1 MTKTIRDVVA
11 EAVAIARERM
21 VSQANASPYKLAA
34 VGAMSV
40 RQARLQAVAMQ
51 ALSAYALQD
60 PTCVLQS
67 YRHTFRGEHEC
78 RVAGLFSRVTA
89 NGAPSVFCEQV
100 ICTYGL
106 RNVIEATFTPLTFK
120 DWPREFLPRV
130 ANAAPVSKYA
140 STELPTGEI
149 FEVRPAKQSQEPG
162 AGAKTFYLRT
172 REVLD
177 TDLKVNA
184 ARALAVASVFAAYD
198 DRRMIT
204 QAWVVATHGIHVWW
218 VWEATIASGGDT
230 TVKNLSFL
238 HVNTALAAKETEESL
253 IRVYAF
259 EEFDGLKAHTCPE
272 ELQELTRQ
280 RSAFWRARQFRIK
293 EIPPAFIPD
302 NFPDMTG
309 LINI

>member
-21 VSQANASPYKLAA
+21 VSQANASPHKLAA
-34 VGAMSV
+34 VGTMSV

-78 RVAGLFSRVTA
+78 RVAGLFSRLTT
-89 NGAPSVFCEQV
+89 NGAPSAFCEQV
-100 ICTYGL
+100 VCTYGL
-106 RNVIEATFTPLTFK
+106 RNAIEVTFAPLSFK
-120 DWPREFLPRV
+120 DWPREFSPRV
-130 ANAAPVSKYA
+130 ANVTPVSKYA
-140 STELPTGEI
+140 STELPTGEV

-172 REVLD
+172 YTVLD
-177 TDLKVNA
+177 SDRKVYDT
-184 ARALAVASVFAAYD
+184 RSLAVASVFAAYG
-198 DRRMIT
+198 DRQLVT
-204 QAWVVATHGIHVWW
+204 QAWVAAKQGVHVWW
-218 VWEATIASGGDT
+218 VWTPTPESGGDT
-230 TVKNLSFL
+230 SVKNLSFL
-238 HVNTALAAKETEESL
+238 HINTALAATDTEQSV

-259 EEFDGLKAHTCPE
+259 EEFDGLNAYTCPE
-272 ELQELTRQ
+272 ELQEITRPRSTSWRYKQ
-280 RSAFWRARQFRIK
+280 RRVK
-293 EIPPAFIPD
+293 ELSPSFIPD